1 MPRRAAPSLIATVC
15 VLAAMLALGG
25 CYTILK
31 HPRPSELV
39 DQETGGRKEC
49 YDCHGD
55 SDVYHFRDPF
65 SVYYYDYYPPTW
77 YPYYARPWWYSDYW
91 YDGSVSDAPPPE
103 TGGRHVWS
111 RPGEGAQPRDAS
123 PPGIGTLPPASDPG
137 GKADS
142 QPPRKE
148 EKKEQNRET
157 GGRHQW
163 ARGGKGR

>member
-91 YDGSVSDAPPPE
+91 YDGSVSDVPLPE

-111 RPGEGAQPRDAS
+111 RPGGAIPSQPALPGTSS
-123 PPGIGTLPPASDPG
+123 PPSVSDQGEKG
-137 GKADS
+137 GS
-142 QPPRKE
+142 QPPPNEQKQ
-148 EKKEQNRET
+148 EKKET
-157 GGRHQW
+157 GERHQW
-163 ARGGKGR
+163 VRGRGGR